1 MDYELIFKYLTSSPM
16 GPVLLFDNII
26 KLQAEAKGVS
36 FEEELKTFGEF
47 KDKQNRIVDMQF
59 LTDQYE
65 EIK

>member
-1 MDYELIFKYLTSSPM
+1 MDYELIFRYLTNSPM

-36 FEEELKTFGEF
+36 FEEELKAFGEF

-59 LTDQYE
+59 LTDEYE